1 MKPSIRALLLA
12 SLSLAPLGSWA
23 AAITDCPV
31 TATVCYQ
38 YDDSQA
44 ALALLGA
51 PTRVG
56 DDMRFMP
63 WDFWALSEDGAGPST
78 SNTTFVFDRVW
89 TPSGAGILSL
99 LVAEEGDYEIVGN
112 GLVSAQLGLTISSN
126 VLLTDTIAATP
137 LFTASADS
145 GGMDLWSLSA
155 SGYPVASFTGPAND
169 VKVSIAN
176 TLTASEAISCPP
188 VVQTRSKMKL
198 AGPAVANPVPLDRA
212 RKLAGKNCMSSPTRV
227 GKPVQATAVWA
238 LS

>member
-1 MKPSIRALLLA
+1 MKLSIRTLLLA
-12 SLSLAPLGSWA
+12 ALSVAPLGSWA
-23 AAITDCPV
+23 ATITDCPV

-51 PTRVG
+51 PKRVG

-78 SNTTFVFDRVW
+78 SSTTFVFDRVW

-112 GLVSAQLGLTISSN
+112 GSVSAQLGLTINSN
-126 VLLTDTIAATP
+126 VLVTDTIAATP

-176 TLTASEAISCPP
+176 TLIASTTA
-188 VVQTRSKMKL
+188 
-198 AGPAVANPVPLDRA
+198 AGQYAFIHKKFIIQAQWLPSTQAVPVPAALWLLGSGLGLLGVLRRRA
-212 RKLAGKNCMSSPTRV
+212 V
-227 GKPVQATAVWA
+227 GC
-238 LS
+238 